1 MSAAFADRV
10 GRRLILALLFCFA
23 LAIPAFARDWH
34 IARFES
40 HIYVASD
47 GVTTVNEHIDLVFIG
62 EYHGIYRDIPVEY
75 PGPHGS
81 NYTLFLKVISV
92 LDGSG
97 HKLKYDSST
106 QHGSRHLKIYIPDAV
121 DTTRSV
127 IISYKVTNAV
137 RWFDGHDELYW
148 NVTGNDW
155 PVPIDSAAA
164 SITFPANAAGNL
176 RAQAFTGA
184 YGSQEQD
191 ATAEVRNSTV
201 VIETNNPL
209 SMRDGLTADVYI
221 SKGVLTQPSKGTQAM
236 WFLRSNPIVLLPLWA
251 FIVMF
256 VFWWT
261 KGRDP
266 KPDISVAPM
275 YEPPKDM
282 TPAEVGSLIDDA
294 VHPRD
299 ITCTMVD
306 LAVKGYLKIEETESK
321 VLLFSHRDYK
331 FHLLKPRE
339 TWSAL
344 QPHER
349 VMLNHMFSGGATA
362 SLASALQD
370 VVAGIRLQQGH
381 ITLSPQSAASLE
393 SLGSVAP
400 GAASEQVRLSDLKDH
415 LDDLL
420 PHQAKDAVS
429 EVCLSDL
436 KNQFYVAIPT
446 MKNDILAEL
455 KSKGMYSVDPESAH
469 AYVLA
474 GILFTAVP
482 FVLAQVLGW
491 GSMLDSP
498 GLLIAAGILAA
509 IIVFLFARIMT
520 AKSLKGV
527 RTKVEILGFQEFI
540 NRVDADRLKRMPP
553 DTFEKF
559 LPYAMALGL
568 ENRWAKAFQGIT
580 QNQPTWYVG
589 PTPYV
594 GFNAIFF
601 ATSMHAMAMDA
612 HQAFVAA
619 PRASSGGSGWGGGA
633 GGFSG
638 GGFGGGGGG
647 AF

>member
-1 MSAAFADRV
+1 MLTAKCQLRTFALV
-10 GRRLILALLFCFA
+10 ILCLS

-47 GVTTVNEHIDLVFIG
+47 GVTTVNEHIDLVFSG

-75 PGPHGS
+75 PGPRGS
-81 NYTLFLKVISV
+81 NYTLFLKVTSV

-97 HKLKYDSST
+97 HALKYESST
-106 QHGSRHLKIYIPDAV
+106 QNSSRHLKIYIPDAV

-164 SITFPANAAGNL
+164 SITFPGNAAGNL
-176 RAQAFTGA
+176 RAQAFRGA

-191 ATAEVRNSTV
+191 ATAEVRNNTV
-201 VIETNNPL
+201 VVEANSPL

-256 VFWWT
+256 AFWWT

-282 TPAEVGSLIDDA
+282 TPAEVGTLIDDV

-321 VLLFSHRDYK
+321 VLLFTHRDYT
-331 FHLLKPRE
+331 FHALKPPD
-339 TWSAL
+339 TWNAL
-344 QPHER
+344 QLHER
-349 VMLNHMFSGGATA
+349 VMLDHMFTGGAT
-362 SLASALQD
+362 
-370 VVAGIRLQQGH
+370 
-381 ITLSPQSAASLE
+381 E
-393 SLGSVAP
+393 
-400 GAASEQVRLSDLKDH
+400 VR
-415 LDDLL
+415 
-420 PHQAKDAVS
+420 
-429 EVCLSDL
+429 LSDL

-446 MKNDILAEL
+446 MKSDILAEL
-455 KSKGMYSVDPESAH
+455 KGKGMYSVDPESAH

-474 GILFTAVP
+474 GILFTAAP

-491 GSMLDSP
+491 GSMFDSP
-498 GLLIAAGILAA
+498 GLLIAAGILAL

-540 NRVDADRLKRMPP
+540 NRVDADRLQRMPP

-559 LPYAMALGL
+559 LPYAMALGI

-589 PTPYV
+589 SMSYV
-594 GFNAIFF
+594 GFNPIFF
-601 ATSMHAMAMDA
+601 AASMHAMAMDA
-612 HQAFVAA
+612 HQAFVTA
-619 PRASSGGSGWGGGA
+619 PRASSGGSGWGGGG